1 MKKTISVI
9 VVLFMLVIAGCT
21 NNSAMNIQYWD
32 VKEIQSIPLLEWID
46 NNKANG
52 LYLSHNKTESTIYLY
67 VNYSTDDTYGAGS
80 VSIRFNNINKAVVI
94 NTVKKID
101 SNTNSKLPEEAYE
114 KLFTIDYGN
123 KKVKKVNLNDKD
135 FKLSD
140 IMEIY

>member
-21 NNSAMNIQYWD
+21 NNSALNIQYWD

-46 NNKANG
+46 NTKANG
-52 LYLSHNKTESTIYLY
+52 IYLSQNKTESTIYLY

-123 KKVKKVNLNDKD
+123 KKIKTVNLNDKD